1 MADNDTST
9 RGNGTAARAHAA
21 ADEIADTP
29 RRVRAAV
36 EPEAESLEKQV
47 EQLQS
52 DLKSIT
58 TTLNRMG
65 QTAGSELK
73 SSGQS
78 AISYAQD
85 EFGQLEKQ
93 LKDTIREKPLTAVAS
108 ALAAGF
114 ILAVLTR

>member
-1 MADNDTST
+1 MADSDDIARNT
-9 RGNGTAARAHAA
+9 RAHASS
-21 ADEIADTP
+21 IAEEASNTVK
-29 RRVRAAV
+29 RVRSAV
-36 EPEAESLEKQV
+36 EPDAESLEGQV
-47 EQLQS
+47 AQLQN

-58 TTLNRMG
+58 ATLNRMG

-108 ALAAGF
+108 AVAVGF
-114 ILAVLTR
+114 ILAILTR